1 MVQNCMIKRCFLF
14 GLLFLVCFNSALIAS
29 KTAKIKVF
37 VSVLPQ
43 KYFVERI
50 AGDFAEVEVLVGP
63 GQSPH
68 NYEPLPKQMS
78 EIARAEVFFSVGVS
92 YEKRFLKKFASLF
105 PKLKIVATDEG
116 IKKRSLSEFEGDCGD
131 YDDHS
136 EHSHLVDCEHS
147 HEKGALDPHIWLD
160 PVLAIKQAETIAL
173 ALGELRPGIKKE
185 LAVNYEVFKQENN
198 KIVEELTQILEPL
211 KGQTMLV
218 FHPAFG
224 YFADRFGL
232 VQRSV
237 ETEGKEP
244 GPRQL
249 AELIRKCRAEN
260 IHVIFVQKQF
270 PVAAAKTIAD
280 SINGFVIGI
289 DPLSEDY
296 FENLRF
302 MAYSL
307 KKLKK

>member
-1 MVQNCMIKRCFLF
+1 MIKRCLLF
-14 GLLFLVCFNSALIAS
+14 GLLFLVCFNNTLIAS
-29 KTAKIKVF
+29 ETPKIKVF

-63 GQSPH
+63 EQSPH

-78 EIARAEVFFSVGVS
+78 EIARAEVFFSVGVT
-92 YEKRFLKKFASLF
+92 YEKRFLKKIASLF

-116 IKKRSLSEFEGDCGD
+116 IKKRNMSEVEGECE
-131 YDDHS
+131 DHS
-136 EHSHLVDCEHS
+136 DCEHS
-147 HEKGALDPHIWLD
+147 HEHGKGGLDPHIWLD
-160 PVLAIKQAETIAL
+160 PVLVIKQAEIIASAL
-173 ALGELRPGIKKE
+173 AELRPGITKE
-185 LAVNYEVFKQENN
+185 LAVNYEVFKQENE
-198 KIVEELTQILEPL
+198 KIVEELSKILEPL

-237 ETEGKEP
+237 EAEGKEP
-244 GPRQL
+244 GPKQL
-249 AELIRKCRAEN
+249 AELIKKCRAKN

-270 PVAAAKTIAD
+270 PVAAAKTIAE
-280 SINGFVIGI
+280 SINGVVMGM

-302 MAYSL
+302 MANSL
-307 KKLKK
+307 KKLKE